1 MEAVMTHHRATPAPG
16 QRRAA
21 VRRQA
26 GIALPVMLIML
37 AVMLISSIYLLKSST
52 STTLTT
58 SNLAYD
64 SALAKAADLGVYKA
78 FQWVSTVDKST
89 LINNI
94 AASGYVASM
103 APELSVN
110 NDQAFWTGSTTFTDN
125 ASPPNQIQYVI
136 HRMCTFA
143 GLYNAPGNNCMKSMP
158 KPMVAS
164 STPLGADLAS
174 DAPDLGPEPQLH
186 YVITARIFGPR
197 GGNVMNQAVVL
208 INP

>member
-1 MEAVMTHHRATPAPG
+1 MTHHRATPA
-16 QRRAA
+16 A
-21 VRRQA
+21 VRRPS

-58 SNLAYD
+58 ANLAYD

-78 FQWVSTVDKST
+78 YQWISTADKST
-89 LINNI
+89 LVNDIP
-94 AASGYVASM
+94 ASGYVSHM

-110 NDQAFWTGSTTFTDN
+110 DEQAFWTGSTTFTDN
-125 ASPPNQIQYVI
+125 ATPPNQIQYVI
-136 HRMCTFA
+136 HRLCTFS
-143 GLYNAPGNNCMKSMP
+143 GLYNSPATQSCMKSMP
-158 KPMVAS
+158 KINVAS
-164 STPLGADLAS
+164 SIGNSQAMDAIDL
-174 DAPDLGPEPQLH
+174 DPEPQLH
-186 YVITARIFGPR
+186 YLITARIYGPR